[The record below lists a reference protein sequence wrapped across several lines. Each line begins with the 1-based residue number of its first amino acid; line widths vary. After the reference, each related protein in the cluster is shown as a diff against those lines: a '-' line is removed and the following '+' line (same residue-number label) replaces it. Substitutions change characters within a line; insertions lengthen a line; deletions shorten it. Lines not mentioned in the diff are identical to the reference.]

1 MAKENWTTNHRVVRL
16 RSRSAAADLLVRA
29 ADNFRLHRTGRN
41 ATLVAHYGFLSVFPL
56 LLVFTTVFGFVLES
70 RPKLRETII
79 DSAFSRI
86 PIIGQQLET
95 NPNELKG
102 NAIALIVGLAL
113 ALWAGMR
120 AFNGLQV
127 AFDDIADVPLDDR
140 PNLFRTRVRSLLGI
154 AIVGVS
160 QIAGAT
166 LTAFIGVTGVRGL
179 VKAGFALSAIVVN
192 TAVLAAAYRWLCV
205 RQQSWRQVAPGAAFA
220 GFVFA
225 VLQVAGTAIVG
236 RSIAKA
242 SPVYGTFASVIGLIT
257 WLGLHSTIALL
268 GAELNR
274 ALPSRRYRPPTPAV
288 HTPDA

>member
-1 MAKENWTTNHRVVRL
+1 MATGNWTTHPRVVKV

-29 ADNFRLHRTGRN
+29 ADNFRVHRTGRN

-56 LLVFTTVFGFVLES
+56 LLVFTTVLGFVLES
-70 RPKLRETII
+70 RPKLQETII

-86 PIIGQQLET
+86 PIIGQQLAS
-95 NPNELKG
+95 NPSALKG
-102 NAIALIVGLAL
+102 NAIALVLGLLL

-120 AFNGLQV
+120 AFNALQV
-127 AFDDIADVPLDDR
+127 ALDDIADVPMDGR
-140 PNLFRTRVRSLLGI
+140 PNLFRTRGRSLMGI

-160 QIAGAT
+160 QIGAAT
-166 LTAFIGVTGVRGL
+166 LTGFIGVTGVRGL
-179 VKAGFALSAIVVN
+179 VKIGFALSAVLVN
-192 TAVLAAAYRWLCV
+192 TAVLLAVYRWLCV
-205 RQQSWRQVAPGAAFA
+205 RAQTWRQVAPGAAFA
-220 GFVFA
+220 GFAFA

-274 ALPSRRYRPPTPAV
+274 ALPARRYRPPTPAV
-288 HTPDA
+288 LTPDC

>member
-1 MAKENWTTNHRVVRL
+1 MANENWTTHPRVVKVRT
-16 RSRSAAADLLVRA
+16 RSAAADLLVRA
-29 ADNFRLHRTGRN
+29 ADNFRVHRTGRN

-56 LLVFTTVFGFVLES
+56 LLVFTTVLGFVLES

-102 NAIALIVGLAL
+102 NAVALILGLLL
-113 ALWAGMR
+113 AIWAGMR
-120 AFNGLQV
+120 AFNALQV
-127 AFDDIADVPLDDR
+127 ALDDIADVPMDDR
-140 PNLFRTRVRSLLGI
+140 PNLFRTRGRSLLGI
-154 AIVGVS
+154 GIVGVA
-160 QIAGAT
+160 QVGTAV
-166 LTAFIGVTGVRGL
+166 LTGFIGVTGVRGL
-179 VKAGFALSAIVVN
+179 VKIGFALSAIAVN
-192 TAVLAAAYRWLCV
+192 TAVLLAVYRWLCV
-205 RQQSWRQVAPGAAFA
+205 RTQSWRQVAPGAVVA
-220 GFVFA
+220 GFAFA

-274 ALPSRRYRPPTPAV
+274 ALPPRRYRPGKKAV
-288 HTPDA
+288 LTPDC